1 MTTLDKMPTSENI
14 IEKIF
19 HFRGA
24 KVMLDSDLA
33 SLYEVETKQLKRQVR
48 RNASRFP
55 EDFMFEL
62 NAEELKV
69 LRSQF
74 GTLKRGM
81 HSKYG
86 IIAFTEQGVAML
98 SSILNSEKA
107 IQVNIEIIR
116 IFSKIRFQITE
127 NRSLKDDIER
137 IKNRLDNHDQNLEIL
152 FRYLDELTST
162 TTVQEPQPRQ
172 RIGFKP
178 DII

>member
-1 MTTLDKMPTSENI
+1 MITIDKIPTIENI

-19 HFRGA
+19 HFRGV
-24 KVMLDSDLA
+24 KVMLDTDLA

-62 NAEELKV
+62 NDEELKA

-116 IFSKIRFQITE
+116 IFTKIRSQITE
-127 NRSLKDDIER
+127 NRSLKEDIER
-137 IKNRLDNHDQNLEIL
+137 IKNRLDSHDQNLEIL
-152 FRYLDELTST
+152 FKYLDELTST
-162 TTVQEPQPRQ
+162 PTVQEPQPRQ

>member
-19 HFRGA
+19 HFRGV
-24 KVMLDSDLA
+24 KVMLDNDLA
-33 SLYEVETKQLKRQVR
+33 SLYEVETKQMKRQVK

-62 NAEELKV
+62 NEEELKV

-86 IIAFTEQGVAML
+86 IMAFTEQGLAML

-107 IQVNIEIIR
+107 IQVNIQIIR
-116 IFSKIRFQITE
+116 IFTKIRSQIVYFNET
-127 NRSLKDDIER
+127 
-137 IKNRLDNHDQNLEIL
+137 DQSIL
-152 FRYLDELTST
+152 GQ
-162 TTVQEPQPRQ
+162 TVREFDCRA
-172 RIGFKP
+172 IA
-178 DII
+178 